1 MQQNACWVKCLIVY
15 LQHHLG
21 CTGQI
26 GILINNYL
34 KTESTSYSMACRYA
48 LVVGSDYRDW
58 LELKS
63 YFARSFITSL
73 VQPFFVPCRFVCA

>member
-1 MQQNACWVKCLIVY
+1 
-15 LQHHLG
+15 
-21 CTGQI
+21 
-26 GILINNYL
+26 
-34 KTESTSYSMACRYA
+34 MACRYA

-73 VQPFFVPCRFVCA
+73 VQPFFCALSFRMCVTIWQNVAFSCIKY